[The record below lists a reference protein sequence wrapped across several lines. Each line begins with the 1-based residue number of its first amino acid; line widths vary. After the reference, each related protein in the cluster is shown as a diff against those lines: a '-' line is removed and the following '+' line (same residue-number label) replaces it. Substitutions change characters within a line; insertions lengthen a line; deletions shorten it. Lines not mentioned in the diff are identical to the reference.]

1 MNDEMNDPNDRISA
15 LVDGQLRLSELAG
28 VMADME
34 ASPEMLS
41 SWHVYQLIGDVMRSE
56 DLAGGTHD
64 LDFLVRLQAKM
75 DQEPVSGDQLLP
87 QAALPV
93 ATASANADVFRWKWL
108 SGIAV
113 SALVAVV
120 GFGLWNQTAQT
131 TQLQALSANP
141 SIPAAT
147 QAFSA
152 QSQEQVMLRDP
163 QLDAL
168 MAAHQQLGGHSALQM
183 PSGFL
188 RNATFERSSR

>member
-1 MNDEMNDPNDRISA
+1 MKFKTNDPNDRISA
-15 LVDGQLRLSELAG
+15 LVDGQLQAKELAS

-34 ASPEMLS
+34 ISPEMVS

-56 DLAGGTHD
+56 DLAGGAHD
-64 LDFLVRLQAKM
+64 LDFLTRLQAKLVL
-75 DQEPVSGDQLLP
+75 EPLPTDPVQLTQVNLP
-87 QAALPV
+87 I
-93 ATASANADVFRWKWL
+93 ATAGANADVFRWKWF
-108 SGIAV
+108 SGVVV

-120 GFGLWNQTAQT
+120 GLGVW
-131 TQLQALSANP
+131 NP
-141 SIPAAT
+141 SAQPQMQASVASPAVPAAI
-147 QAFSA
+147 QVANV
-152 QSQEQVMLRDP
+152 QPQEPVMLRDP

>member
-1 MNDEMNDPNDRISA
+1 
-15 LVDGQLRLSELAG
+15 
-28 VMADME
+28 
-34 ASPEMLS
+34 
-41 SWHVYQLIGDVMRSE
+41 
-56 DLAGGTHD
+56 
-64 LDFLVRLQAKM
+64 
-75 DQEPVSGDQLLP
+75 
-87 QAALPV
+87 
-93 ATASANADVFRWKWL
+93 
-108 SGIAV
+108 V